1 MTRSEYS
8 AQYERYLREV
18 EDTIFSSLPATG
30 LVAEAMRY
38 AVTGGKRVRG
48 VAVLAIAELLGGLND
63 DCRRAAA
70 ALECVHAYSLVHDDL
85 PCMDNDDMRRGR
97 PSCHRQFGETT
108 ALLAGD
114 GLLTHAF
121 SLIGDMASAEAGR
134 DCARALSAAAGASG
148 MILGQEID
156 LSPERPQTLAQLD
169 RLHSHK
175 TGDMFAACARL
186 AAAATG
192 RGAHTETLES
202 FMRSIGL
209 VFQIVDDVLDVT
221 STDEVLGKPVHSD
234 EKNGKVTYLSFM
246 SINECR
252 ELAGKLTADAV
263 AALKADFTGCDFLE
277 ELANSLAVRVC

>member
-97 PSCHRQFGETT
+97 PSCHRQCSWPAT
-108 ALLAGD
+108 A
-114 GLLTHAF
+114 
-121 SLIGDMASAEAGR
+121 
-134 DCARALSAAAGASG
+134 C
-148 MILGQEID
+148 
-156 LSPERPQTLAQLD
+156 
-169 RLHSHK
+169 
-175 TGDMFAACARL
+175 
-186 AAAATG
+186 
-192 RGAHTETLES
+192 
-202 FMRSIGL
+202 
-209 VFQIVDDVLDVT
+209 
-221 STDEVLGKPVHSD
+221 
-234 EKNGKVTYLSFM
+234 
-246 SINECR
+246 
-252 ELAGKLTADAV
+252 
-263 AALKADFTGCDFLE
+263 
-277 ELANSLAVRVC
+277 